1 MQTIYIQRALFYIFI
16 QLMTLWSI
24 FQLLTTQKEQ
34 GLMAL
39 TGLGIL
45 MSVLFLYA
53 YKTIKILKKMARE
66 EKEEALGHA

>member
-16 QLMTLWSI
+16 QLITLWSI

-66 EKEEALGHA
+66 EKEKALGHA

>member
-16 QLMTLWSI
+16 QLITLWSI